1 VADTG
6 EVCDD
11 GNSSDLDNC
20 MVECRRPK
28 VVSLSVGFYHTCV
41 LFEGGNVRCWGDGRD
56 GILGFAIPDDQ
67 QIGDDET
74 PAVLHNVDIG
84 GAVVEVSA
92 GQGFTCVR
100 LAAGNVRCWG
110 WGDYGELGYGN
121 RNHIGDDETPASAG
135 DVDLGGPAL
144 QIASGD
150 QHTCALLAGGR
161 VRCWGRGADG
171 RLGYGNTN
179 DIGDDESPASAGDVD
194 VGGPVAQLTAGG
206 TFTCARLVSGAVR
219 CWGKGIRGMLGYGN
233 KNTIGD
239 DETPATA
246 GDVNLGG
253 TAVQVAAGAAHTCA
267 LLDTGE
273 VRCWGVGN
281 SGALGYGNQNDIGD
295 DEVPASAGAVA
306 VGGRVIELS
315 SGGTANTCALLEGG
329 RVRCWGSGAFGQNGY
344 GNTQNIG
351 DDETPASAGDVDVG
365 GPVVQLDSA
374 IFKTCALLDSGRV
387 RCWGNGGFGAL
398 GYGNGETIIGDDETP
413 ASAGDVPLF

>member
-1 VADTG
+1 
-6 EVCDD
+6 
-11 GNSSDLDNC
+11 
-20 MVECRRPK
+20 
-28 VVSLSVGFYHTCV
+28 
-41 LFEGGNVRCWGDGRD
+41 
-56 GILGFAIPDDQ
+56 
-67 QIGDDET
+67 
-74 PAVLHNVDIG
+74 
-84 GAVVEVSA
+84 
-92 GQGFTCVR
+92 
-100 LAAGNVRCWG
+100 
-110 WGDYGELGYGN
+110 
-121 RNHIGDDETPASAG
+121 
-135 DVDLGGPAL
+135 
-144 QIASGD
+144 
-150 QHTCALLAGGR
+150 
-161 VRCWGRGADG
+161 
-171 RLGYGNTN
+171 
-179 DIGDDESPASAGDVD
+179 
-194 VGGPVAQLTAGG
+194 
-206 TFTCARLVSGAVR
+206 
-219 CWGKGIRGMLGYGN
+219 MLGYGN